1 MLKRIDRYIIKK
13 FLSTFFFMLGLIMLF
28 SVVFDISEKLSE
40 FISNKAPLH
49 EIFFSY
55 YVTFIL
61 YYGNTFSSMI
71 IFLSVIWFTGKMA
84 QNTEIIPIW
93 FSGRPVTRFLRPYFI
108 GATILTIMSL
118 VLNHV
123 IIPRTNKI
131 RLAFEERYY
140 RDILTVNNYQAEY
153 PGNELVYFS
162 NYAAEEQRV
171 NDLTIQKWSKDNKP
185 IYFLRARFAKNK
197 PGTNEWQLTDYYE
210 KNYEF
215 PKAKLI
221 HGRHKDTTFVY
232 RIEEMAQRDNAAQAL
247 TFTELKN
254 AIEREK
260 LKGSKLVPDF
270 EIELHQRTAF
280 PFATYILTLIGVSV
294 ASQKKRGGIGMNIAI
309 GLAFIFVYIF
319 RHEDAYC
326 GCCESWFPYAVVSLV
341 TQFAVCNYCAC
352 VLSALPKIS
361 PHFPK
366 VNCRP
371 SSAAPTFGCTVRASN
386 RCWSASS

>member
-1 MLKRIDRYIIKK
+1 
-13 FLSTFFFMLGLIMLF
+13 MLGIIMLF

-40 FISNKAPLH
+40 FISNKAPLQ
-49 EIFFSY
+49 EIFFKY

-93 FSGRPVTRFLRPYFI
+93 FSGRPVSRFLRPYFI
-108 GATILTIMSL
+108 GATVLTLLSL
-118 VLNHV
+118 VLNHL
-123 IIPRTNKI
+123 ILPRTNKV

-140 RDILTVNNYQAEY
+140 RDVLTVNNYQAEY

-162 NYAAEEQRV
+162 NFDAQEQKV
-171 NDLTIQKWSKDNKP
+171 NDLTVQKWDKNNAP

-197 PGTNEWQLTDYYE
+197 PGTNNWELIDYYE
-210 KNYEF
+210 KNYKF
-215 PKAKLI
+215 PKGMLK

-247 TFTELKN
+247 TYTELKN

-260 LKGSKLVPDF
+260 IKGSKLVPEF

-280 PFATYILTLIGVSV
+280 PFATYVLTIIGVSV
-294 ASQKKRGGIGMNIAI
+294 ASQKKRGGQGMNIAI

-319 RHEDAYC
+319 AMKMLTVA
-326 GCCESWFPYAVVSLV
+326 AVKVGFSTLWSVWLPNVIFALV
-341 TQFAVCNYCAC
+341 
-352 VLSALPKIS
+352 ALVFYRRSQK
-361 PHFPK
+361 
-366 VNCRP
+366 
-371 SSAAPTFGCTVRASN
+371 
-386 RCWSASS
+386 